1 MFDYINYNDEVIIL
15 GYNGNPT
22 EVIIPSEIE
31 GKPVTWIGACTF
43 KNCNSLTSVII
54 SSGVT
59 GIGIKAFY
67 GCTNLKS
74 VTIPESVK
82 SIENGAFDGCNS
94 LEDIRYTGAEELLK
108 QIKIKKEGKEMSKL
122 IEQMNGLNDF
132 EVILGAYH
140 PWGKGENKILART
153 VVKSFQEA
161 LPCLKACI
169 NFYDNFYTIFKE
181 RENISIWFALVVN
194 HKVVLDSHFNREG
207 LEELI
212 EPNAD
217 RKTTIPQ
224 VSICRESVVSLY
236 IKFNSCTLH
245 TKWDFD
251 WYQAEDAEY
260 RVQEL
265 ALNLMDKLSH
275 SAIEFEGEIRIQE
288 FEYNTPID
296 ETYSIFVNKNGMF
309 SLNRG

>member
-1 MFDYINYNDEVIIL
+1 MMFDYINYNDEVIIL

-132 EVILGAYH
+132 EVILGAYY
-140 PWGKGENKILART
+140 PWGKGKNNILTKTMA
-153 VVKSFQEA
+153 KSFQEA

-181 RENISIWFALVVN
+181 RENITLWLVLKVN
-194 HKVVLDSHFNREG
+194 HKVVLDSDLNLG
-207 LEELI
+207 TLKELI

-265 ALNLMDKLSH
+265 ALNLMDKNY
-275 SAIEFEGEIRIQE
+275 SAIEFEGEIHIQE
-288 FEYNTPID
+288 FEYDTPTD
-296 ETYSIFVNKNGMF
+296 EAYTIFVNKNGMF